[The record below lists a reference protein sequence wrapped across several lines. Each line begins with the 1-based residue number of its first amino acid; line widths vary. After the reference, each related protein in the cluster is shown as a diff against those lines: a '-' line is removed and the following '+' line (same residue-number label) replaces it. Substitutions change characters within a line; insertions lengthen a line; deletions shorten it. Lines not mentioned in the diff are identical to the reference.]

1 MTFEPVTDVVR
12 QLLDERREK
21 GVRVSA
27 EVDRLYGI
35 SVDEVE
41 LRCFKL
47 LDWYVTKLLEAGH
60 KVERGRPNLSV
71 LVTVDH
77 IFHKLQVCEKLTRKP
92 SDSGKKALQRT
103 GHLCIKAGP
112 STIVQEPRDD
122 LTATFPRVLQN
133 VTRRGADRVL
143 MRRMA
148 LERESRHQFTKLQA
162 AGNRI
167 YGSRIDSTLREFQR
181 LTADAYEARRAKRI
195 LAKLEAAAAPIDA
208 ATIQLLQHYVAA
220 LDPLNYGAGVALRTL
235 TYILHGEAVGE
246 DRSEAVSATPASGE
260 KPWKTPR
267 WEK

>member
-1 MTFEPVTDVVR
+1 MTFEPVTDMVR

-27 EVDRLYGI
+27 EVDRLYDI
-35 SVDEVE
+35 TVDEVE

-71 LVTVDH
+71 QVPAKHAHHT
-77 IFHKLQVCEKLTRKP
+77 LQVCEKLVRIP
-92 SDSGKKALQRT
+92 DGNGKKPLQRT
-103 GHLCIKAGP
+103 GHLCVKVDGSAL
-112 STIVQEPRDD
+112 VQEPRDD
-122 LTATFPRVLQN
+122 LISAFPRVLQN
-133 VTRRGADRVL
+133 VTRRGADPVL

-148 LERESRHQFTKLQA
+148 LERESRHQFAKLQA

-195 LAKLEAAAAPIDA
+195 LSKLEAAAAPIDA

-220 LDPLNYGAGVALRTL
+220 LDPFNYGAGVALRTL
-235 TYILHGEAVGE
+235 TYILHGEAVSE
-246 DRSEAVSATPASGE
+246 DQSEAVSATPASGE
-260 KPWKTPR
+260 RPWETR
-267 WEK
+267 WWQK